1 MPAGDTKIKK
11 VNPAGE
17 KPPLTNKFIN
27 NPSNFQSSKFTNDMK
42 TKVQKIT
49 DEQITQSGEIQTI
62 KTDML
67 DMKTEVSELKDMMK
81 QILDGIN
88 DKKELRINNEPNFY
102 Q

>member
-1 MPAGDTKIKK
+1 
-11 VNPAGE
+11 
-17 KPPLTNKFIN
+17 
-27 NPSNFQSSKFTNDMK
+27 
-42 TKVQKIT
+42 
-49 DEQITQSGEIQTI
+49 
-62 KTDML
+62 ML

>member
-17 KPPLTNKFIN
+17 KPPLTN
-27 NPSNFQSSKFTNDMK
+27 KFTNDMK